1 MRKIIYF
8 ILAVNLSGCSI
19 FTPPAALVTDK
30 IVTPAQWSTVHLHTD
45 IKTTWQGIAAYPQ
58 LTEYIQ
64 EALVYNPQLTSERYN
79 IDIAVALVKQTE
91 AGQYP
96 KIDAYLGSG
105 RQSNSQNITNS
116 SSLNIDTGW
125 EVDYLGKLNDLAKAA
140 TLDAQQAILNYK
152 QQQSNTIALISQQW
166 FDLIFYQQQFKL
178 INKRQHNLQQN
189 LDIIENGYDQGV
201 KQSLDVYL
209 ARADLARAQASKQE
223 NLEALKNAQRQL
235 ELSLGR
241 YPAASIHANGNLT
254 FAAIPVP
261 SGLPSELIQRRFDI
275 QQAMLALNA
284 ENYRVAHAYKNR
296 FPSLSLSLSGG
307 TSSPELSNL
316 LQSDSLLWSL
326 FANASASVF
335 DAGALIAKQAQQT
348 AKTQQSAILV
358 TQVTLQAF
366 SEVETALAAEVTLAN
381 RELQQQNAEYYFNV
395 AEQLA
400 FEQYI
405 AGLTDYIT
413 VLESQR
419 SAFDAQTS
427 SLAIKNT
434 RIQNRIKLLLAL
446 GGDIP
451 TSLTVNT
458 EKDLSRVNE

>member
-8 ILAVNLSGCSI
+8 ILAVNLSGCSL
-19 FTPPAALVTDK
+19 FTPPAAIVTDR
-30 IVTPAQWSTVHLHTD
+30 IITPAQWSTVHLHTD

-64 EALVYNPQLTSERYN
+64 EALAYNPQLTSERYN
-79 IDIAVALVKQTE
+79 IDIAVALVKQTA

-96 KIDAYLGSG
+96 QIDAYLGSG
-105 RQSNSQNITNS
+105 RQRNNQNITNS
-116 SSLNIDTGW
+116 GSVNIDTGW
-125 EVDYLGKLNDLAKAA
+125 EIDYLGKLNDLAKAA

-152 QQQSNTIALISQQW
+152 QLQSNTIALISQQW
-166 FDLIFYQQQFKL
+166 FDLIFYQQQLKL
-178 INKRQHNLQQN
+178 INKRQKNLQQN
-189 LDIIENGYDQGV
+189 LAIIENGYDQGV
-201 KQSLDVYL
+201 KQPLDVYL

-223 NLEALKNAQRQL
+223 NLEALKHAQRQL

-241 YPAASIHANGNLT
+241 YPAASIHANGDLT

-275 QQAMLALNA
+275 QQVMLALNA
-284 ENYRVAHAYKNR
+284 ENFRIAHAYKNR

-316 LQSDSLLWSL
+316 LQSNSLVWSL
-326 FANASASVF
+326 FANASASIF
-335 DAGALIAKQAQQT
+335 DAGALTAKQAQQT
-348 AKTQQSAILV
+348 AKTQQAAISV
-358 TQVTLQAF
+358 TRVTLQAF

-381 RELQQQNAEYYFNV
+381 RELQQQNAEYYFNI

-419 SAFDAQTS
+419 SAFDAQIS
-427 SLAIKNT
+427 LLAIKTT

>member
-1 MRKIIYF
+1 M
-8 ILAVNLSGCSI
+8 AVNLSGCSI
-19 FTPPAALVTDK
+19 FTPPAEIVANK
-30 IVTPAQWSTVHLHTD
+30 IMTPAEWSTVHLSSGL
-45 IKTTWQGIAAYPQ
+45 KTTWQGITAYPQ
-58 LTEYIQ
+58 LTGYIQ
-64 EALVYNPQLTSERYN
+64 EALAYNPQLISERYN
-79 IDIAVALVKQTE
+79 IDTAVALVKQTD
-91 AGQYP
+91 AGQLP
-96 KIDAYLGSG
+96 KIDSYLASG
-105 RQSNSQNITNS
+105 RQANSQDTSSSNSI
-116 SSLNIDTGW
+116 NIDVGW
-125 EVDYLGKLNDLAKAA
+125 ELDYLGKLNDLAKAV
-140 TLDAQQAILNYK
+140 TLDAKQAVLNYK

-166 FDLIFYQQQFKL
+166 FDLIFYQQQFAL
-178 INKRQHNLQQN
+178 INKRQQNLQNN

-223 NLEALKNAQRQL
+223 NLQTLKNTQRQL

-241 YPAASIHANGNLT
+241 YPAASIHADGDLT
-254 FAAIPVP
+254 FAAMPVP

-275 QQAMLALNA
+275 QQAMLALTA

-316 LQSDSLLWSL
+316 LQPDSLIWSF
-326 FANASASVF
+326 FANASTSIF
-335 DAGALIAKQAQQT
+335 DAGTLTAKQAQQI
-348 AKTQQSAILV
+348 AKTQQAAISV
-358 TQVTLQAF
+358 TKVTLQAF
-366 SEVETALAAEVTLAN
+366 SEVETTLAAEVTLAN
-381 RELQQQNAEYYFNV
+381 RELLQQNAEYYFSV

-427 SLAIKNT
+427 LLTIKNT

-446 GGDIP
+446 GGGMP
-451 TSLTVNT
+451 TELTVIT

>member
-1 MRKIIYF
+1 MRKVICF
-8 ILAVNLSGCSI
+8 ILATNLSGCSI
-19 FTPPAALVTDK
+19 FTLPAEVVANQ
-30 IVTPAQWSTVHLHTD
+30 IITPAQWSTEHLHTD
-45 IKTTWQGIAAYPQ
+45 ISTTWQGITAYPQ
-58 LTEYIQ
+58 LTEYIK
-64 EALVYNPQLTSERYN
+64 EALANNPQLTSEQYN
-79 IDIAVALVKQTE
+79 IDIAVALVQQTD
-91 AGQYP
+91 AGQLP
-96 KIDAYLGSG
+96 KIDAYLASG
-105 RQSNSQNITNS
+105 RQANNQNTSSSNSA
-116 SSLNIDTGW
+116 NIDVVW
-125 EVDYLGKLNDLAKAA
+125 EMDYLGKLNDLAKAA
-140 TLDAQQAILNYK
+140 TLDAKKAVLNYK
-152 QQQSNTIALISQQW
+152 QLQSNTIALISQQW
-166 FDLIFYQQQFKL
+166 FDLIFYQQQSAL
-178 INKRQHNLQQN
+178 INKRQKNLQLN

-209 ARADLARAQASKQE
+209 GRADLARAKASKQE
-223 NLEALKNAQRQL
+223 NVEALKNAQRQL

-241 YPAASIHANGNLT
+241 YPAGSIHANGNLT
-254 FAAIPVP
+254 FAAMPVP

-275 QQAMLALNA
+275 QQVMLALTA

-316 LQSDSLLWSL
+316 LQPDSLIWSL
-326 FANASASVF
+326 FANASTSIF
-335 DAGALIAKQAQQT
+335 DAGTLIAKQAQQT
-348 AKTQQSAILV
+348 AKTQQAAISV

-381 RELQQQNAEYYFNV
+381 RELQQQNAEYYFSV

-427 SLAIKNT
+427 LLAIKNT

-446 GGDIP
+446 GGDMP
-451 TSLTVNT
+451 TALTVIT
-458 EKDLSRVNE
+458 EKELSRVNE

>member
-19 FTPPAALVTDK
+19 FTPPTTIVTNR
-30 IVTPAQWSTVHLHTD
+30 IMTPAQWSTLHLHSD

-64 EALVYNPQLTSERYN
+64 EALAYNPQLISERYN

-91 AGQYP
+91 AGQSP
-96 KIDAYLGSG
+96 KIDAYLSSG
-105 RQSNSQNITNS
+105 RQSNSQNIANS
-116 SSLNIDTGW
+116 SSVNIETGW
-125 EVDYLGKLNDLAKAA
+125 EIDYLGKLNDLAKAA
-140 TLDAQQAILNYK
+140 TLDAKQAILNYK

-166 FDLIFYQQQFKL
+166 FDLIFYQQQLQL
-178 INKRQHNLQQN
+178 INKRQQNLQQN

-223 NLEALKNAQRQL
+223 NLEALKSAQRQL

-241 YPAASIHANGNLT
+241 YPAASIHAQGDLT
-254 FAAIPVP
+254 FAAMPVP

-275 QQAMLALNA
+275 QQVMLALNA

-307 TSSPELSNL
+307 TGSPELSNL
-316 LQSDSLLWSL
+316 LQSDSLVWSF

-335 DAGALIAKQAQQT
+335 DAGALTAKQAQQT
-348 AKTQQSAILV
+348 AKTQQAAISV

-381 RELQQQNAEYYFNV
+381 REFQQQNAEYYFNV

-427 SLAIKNT
+427 SLAIKNS

>member
-1 MRKIIYF
+1 
-8 ILAVNLSGCSI
+8 
-19 FTPPAALVTDK
+19 VTDK